1 MKKNYINPF
10 VSVADMRTEA
20 PMMQLFSNSK
30 GNVDLTPINDS
41 EGE

>member
-30 GNVDLTPINDS
+30 GNVDLTSIDDS

>member
-30 GNVDLTPINDS
+30 GNVDLTPINYT